1 MLPGLSQRVSWICLL
16 LFSSAV
22 CFPAIDDYQYSYT
35 DASTDDTAAQTS
47 VEEPAPEPT
56 MEMSAE
62 DEMFSPRSGVQQ
74 PAAAQQQAGSQSENQ
89 GPSGS
94 ATASWASYQP
104 SNYGV
109 SSTSRAGPS
118 YSAPAAA
125 YSPTYAAAPAPSYTT
140 PAAHG
145 GFRGHGASGGYGGY
159 GAAYDGAAEGPSSA
173 GTLVY
178 SGGAPSF
185 RFEGPG
191 FGNEYA
197 PLPMVGFESFNP
209 NGWMPSRSFPDFTV
223 WGAGEVANEGS
234 KHSKGVKG
242 VQQEEEEVETFSV
255 PASSYI
261 VQTRNGYQRA
271 REVSSHMNYAPIMP
285 EPAVIYYEV
294 KQKVAPQ
301 DEPVK
306 GGKGQT
312 QQIGL

>member
-1 MLPGLSQRVSWICLL
+1 MVFLRFALIC
-16 LFSSAV
+16 FVVFGSTAA
-22 CFPAIDDYQYSYT
+22 FPAT
-35 DASTDDTAAQTS
+35 KGGAGTTS
-47 VEEPAPEPT
+47 SHGVDLTLYHSPGG
-56 MEMSAE
+56 SAGG
-62 DEMFSPRSGVQQ
+62 SG
-74 PAAAQQQAGSQSENQ
+74 GY
-89 GPSGS
+89 SGS
-94 ATASWASYQP
+94 GG
-104 SNYGV
+104 YG
-109 SSTSRAGPS
+109 G
-118 YSAPAAA
+118 SA
-125 YSPTYAAAPAPSYTT
+125 
-140 PAAHG
+140 
-145 GFRGHGASGGYGGY
+145 GYGGY
-159 GAAYDGAAEGPSSA
+159 GASYDGAAEGSA

-271 REVSSHMNYAPIMP
+271 REVSSHMNYAPELP